1 VNLSKTSVE
10 ESRAGSTGRRGVMK
24 PGAVCVA
31 FLAAGALIAGCGGSS
46 NTPAP
51 AKTTAPKAATKKAA
65 ASNLPAASTTPTT
78 SNVSKSSTASFA
90 DASNCKALGGVGTK
104 FAQAMEAATS
114 GGKVNYQAAVKAYQ
128 QLAGSAPSAIRPD
141 LEDMAQA
148 FTSFAS
154 AISKSGFKPG
164 KVPSPSQIA
173 GLESAAKSFSS
184 AKLEKDEKDVEA
196 WAVKNCS

>member
-46 NTPAP
+46 NTPP

-65 ASNLPAASTTPTT
+65 APNLPAASTTPTT

-104 FAQAMEAATS
+104 FAQAMAAATS

-128 QLAGSAPSAIRPD
+128 QLADAAPSAIRPD
-141 LEDMAQA
+141 LEEMAQA
-148 FTSFAS
+148 FTSFAN
-154 AISKSGFKPG
+154 ALAKSDFKPG
-164 KVPSPSQIA
+164 KVPSPSQLA
-173 GLESAAKSFSS
+173 GLESAAKSSS
-184 AKLEKDEKDVEA
+184 SSKLTSAEKNVEA
-196 WAVKNCS
+196 WAVKNC

>member
-24 PGAVCVA
+24 FGAVCAA
-31 FLAAGALIAGCGGSS
+31 FLAACALIAGCGGSS

-51 AKTTAPKAATKKAA
+51 AKTTASKAATEKAA
-65 ASNLPAASTTPTT
+65 PNLPATSTTPTT
-78 SNVSKSSTASFA
+78 ANVSKSSTASFA

-104 FAQAMEAATS
+104 FAQAMQAATS
-114 GGKVNYQAAVKAYQ
+114 GGKLNYQAAVKAYQ
-128 QLAGSAPSAIRPD
+128 QLASSAPSAIRPD

-148 FTSFAS
+148 FTSFAN
-154 AISKSGFKPG
+154 AIAKSGYKPG
-164 KVPSPSQIA
+164 KVPSPSEIS